1 MLFKL
6 IKHNL
11 KSIFKSILPFIV
23 LLLATVILFNVTA
36 YTTESVVVDD
46 ERLVV
51 DIIHASEIQQFL
63 HGLFEFMISCSLIL
77 LFAFTV
83 RAIWS
88 RFRNNFYGDEAYL
101 THTLP
106 VARRT
111 LWNAQILSVLVA
123 FLGVILVMVLSCLF
137 LTLTPSGM
145 RLLDSLGLV
154 GGCAHCVGTYYYVE
168 PLELSFYLIYGF
180 IVFIELTFLTLCG
193 VTAIIIKNRVGNKLA
208 LLSGVVIYML
218 CSTLLLGIFYAIG
231 QFDQDILRVFDGVPF
246 RTPGLEIDMSYMTRA
261 LLYIGLIYCAYCTAL
276 YFVDQKLLKR
286 GINLD

>member
-11 KSIFKSILPFIV
+11 KPIFKSILPFAV
-23 LLLATVILFNVTA
+23 LLFTVVILFNVTS

-51 DIIHASEIQQFL
+51 DIIHASELQQFL
-63 HGLFEFMISCSLIL
+63 HGLANLMISCSLIL
-77 LFAFTV
+77 LFASAI
-83 RAIWS
+83 RAIWH

-111 LWNAQILSVLVA
+111 LWNAQVLSILIT
-123 FLGVILVMVLSCLF
+123 FLGVVLIMVLSCLL

-145 RLLDSLGLV
+145 MLLDSLGLV
-154 GGCAHCVGTYYYVE
+154 GGCAHCVDEYYYVE

-180 IVFIELTFLTLCG
+180 IVFVELTFLTLCG
-193 VTAIIIKNRVGNKLA
+193 ITATIIKNRVGNKLA

-218 CSTLLLGIFYAIG
+218 CSTLLLGIFYLIG
-231 QFDQDILRVFDGVPF
+231 QCDQDILRVFDGVPL
-246 RTPGLEIDMSYMTRA
+246 RTPGFEIDMSYMTRA
-261 LLYIGLIYCAYCTAL
+261 LLYISLIYCAYCTTL
-276 YFVDQKLLKR
+276 YFVDQKLLRR